1 MMEKENAYR
10 ILAKPDEF
18 LNILFF
24 RLNTTRNCKH
34 NSRFNT
40 EHRTLNDNA
49 LNISINFTHN
59 CNARRMHFRKR
70 YCILDRIV

>member
-1 MMEKENAYR
+1 MQENSLQFHMNEKEKSYR

-24 RLNTTRNCKH
+24 RLNTRNCKH
-34 NSRFNT
+34 NNRFNT
-40 EHRTLNDNA
+40 ENRTFNDIA

-59 CNARRMHFRKR
+59 CNAR
-70 YCILDRIV
+70 